1 MADNRSVICALA
13 VALIVPLALAGCGRK
28 GPLDPPPSAA
38 TPPPPTQQYQPAP
51 STTGLIDPLT
61 PTGQAQQAPPPV
73 QTTQVAPAQPQRK
86 GFLLDPLISVI
97 RVIASEAKQS
107 RAARDESRASLDCF
121 VAPLLAMTK
130 SFATPAHP
138 VLNTRPCITS
148 IIAAASCTPRT

>member
-1 MADNRSVICALA
+1 LADNRSVICALA

-38 TPPPPTQQYQPAP
+38 MPPPPTQQPAP

-86 GFLLDPLISVI
+86 GFLLDPLI
-97 RVIASEAKQS
+97 Q
-107 RAARDESRASLDCF
+107 
-121 VAPLLAMTK
+121 
-130 SFATPAHP
+130 
-138 VLNTRPCITS
+138 
-148 IIAAASCTPRT
+148 

>member
-73 QTTQVAPAQPQRK
+73 QTTQVAPGPPQRK
-86 GFLLDPLISVI
+86 SFLLDPLI
-97 RVIASEAKQS
+97 Q
-107 RAARDESRASLDCF
+107 
-121 VAPLLAMTK
+121 
-130 SFATPAHP
+130 
-138 VLNTRPCITS
+138 
-148 IIAAASCTPRT
+148 

>member
-28 GPLDPPPSAA
+28 GPLDLPPSAA
-38 TPPPPTQQYQPAP
+38 MPPPPTQQYQPAP

-86 GFLLDPLISVI
+86 GFLLDPLI
-97 RVIASEAKQS
+97 Q
-107 RAARDESRASLDCF
+107 
-121 VAPLLAMTK
+121 
-130 SFATPAHP
+130 
-138 VLNTRPCITS
+138 
-148 IIAAASCTPRT
+148 

>member
-1 MADNRSVICALA
+1 MAGNRGVVCALA

-38 TPPPPTQQYQPAP
+38 TPPPPPLQPQPAP

-86 GFLLDPLISVI
+86 GFLLDPLI
-97 RVIASEAKQS
+97 Q
-107 RAARDESRASLDCF
+107 
-121 VAPLLAMTK
+121 
-130 SFATPAHP
+130 
-138 VLNTRPCITS
+138 
-148 IIAAASCTPRT
+148 

>member
-61 PTGQAQQAPPPV
+61 PTGQAQQAPPV

-86 GFLLDPLISVI
+86 SFLLDPLI
-97 RVIASEAKQS
+97 Q
-107 RAARDESRASLDCF
+107 
-121 VAPLLAMTK
+121 
-130 SFATPAHP
+130 
-138 VLNTRPCITS
+138 
-148 IIAAASCTPRT
+148 